1 MSIRGRYFLTFL
13 QGWRKAGGGEKFSR
27 KYEEGVKNMIIYNKG
42 GEKIMHIYQI
52 YWRMGSQ

>member
-1 MSIRGRYFLTFL
+1 MSIRGRYFLTFH

-42 GEKIMHIYQI
+42 GEIIMHIYQM
-52 YWRMGSQ
+52 R